1 MVVLSL
7 EKAEEFPEMAG
18 VLLEYPVIYVSV
30 TQKPGG
36 GTYLD
41 GTPLILVRVWLTR
54 DSVQM

>member
-30 TQKPGG
+30 VQKPGG

>member
-30 TQKPGG
+30 NQKPGG